1 MSQAPP
7 PPRLGKRERTRQ
19 ALIAATLAVAEEKG
33 FAGASLEAIAERA
46 GMTRGAIYS
55 NFKGRSE
62 LLMAAFTSVGLRIDR
77 TFAPAE
83 SLKAQLRVFA
93 ESLIATLPKAPGIGT
108 LHAEFYH
115 HTLTDPDLRAAI
127 AREFE
132 AGFAAIGGQL
142 ATQHRGSLAISGETL
157 AWSIQALAMGF
168 VYQAIL
174 APGTLTDSMV
184 RDAFDALAD
193 GATLR
198 S

>member
-7 PPRLGKRERTRQ
+7 RPGKRERTRE
-19 ALIAATLAVAEEKG
+19 ALIDATLAVIEETG

-46 GMTRGAIYS
+46 GMSRGAIYS

-62 LLMAAFTSVGLRIDR
+62 LLIAAFTRIGLKIDR

-83 SLKAQLRVFA
+83 SLKAQLRVFSD
-93 ESLIATLPKAPGIGT
+93 SLIATLPKAPGIGT

-115 HTLTDPDLRAAI
+115 HTLTDPDLRATI
-127 AREFE
+127 AKEFTE
-132 AGFAAIGGQL
+132 GFAAIGAQL
-142 ATQHRGSLAISGETL
+142 AAQHQGRLAIAGNTL

-174 APGTLTDSMV
+174 APGTLSDSMV
-184 RDAFDALAD
+184 REAFDALAD
-193 GATLR
+193 GAVR
-198 S
+198 Q